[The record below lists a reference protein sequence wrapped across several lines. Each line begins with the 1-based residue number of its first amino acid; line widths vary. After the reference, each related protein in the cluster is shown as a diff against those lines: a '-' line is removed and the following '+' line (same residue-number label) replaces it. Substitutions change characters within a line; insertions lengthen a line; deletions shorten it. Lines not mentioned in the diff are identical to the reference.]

1 MGSLIKNW
9 WILTIM
15 GILFVLLGIYVMMQ
29 PLISFIILAQIIAAY
44 FLVTGIFEVA
54 FALSNTKIAGWGWR
68 LAKGALDIIIG
79 AYLLKNPGLPE
90 AFLLFLTAFW
100 ILFYGASL
108 VSFSFDIKNLG
119 ISGWAFWLII
129 GIITILAAC
138 YLLFNPGGG
147 VLFVASFLAI
157 SSIIL
162 GLFNL
167 YAGQR
172 LRKIGRFYH

>member
-1 MGSLIKNW
+1 MGRLIKNG

-15 GILFVLLGIYVMMQ
+15 GVLFVLLGIYVMMQ

-44 FLVTGIFEVA
+44 FLVTGILEVA
-54 FALSNTKIAGWGWR
+54 FALSNTKISGWGWR
-68 LAKGALDIIIG
+68 LAKGVLDIIIG

-108 VSFSFDIKNLG
+108 VSFSFDIKGLG
-119 ISGWAFWLII
+119 ISGWGFWLFI
-129 GIITILAAC
+129 GLVSIVAAC

-147 VLFVASFLAI
+147 VLFVSSFLAV

-167 YAGQR
+167 FAGQR

>member
-1 MGSLIKNW
+1 MGGYIKNW

-15 GILFVLLGIYVMMQ
+15 GILFVLCGIYVMMQ
-29 PLISFIILAQIIAAY
+29 PVISFIILAQVMAAY

-54 FALSNTKIAGWGWR
+54 FSLSNTKISGWGWR
-68 LAKGALDIIIG
+68 FAKGILDIIIG
-79 AYLLKNPGLPE
+79 AYLLRNPGLPE
-90 AFLLFLTAFW
+90 VFLLFMTAFW

-108 VSFSFDIKNLG
+108 VSFSFDIKGLG
-119 ISGWAFWLII
+119 ASGWTLWLII
-129 GIITILAAC
+129 GLLAILAAC

-147 VLFVASFLAI
+147 VLFVASFLAV
-157 SSIIL
+157 SSMLL

-167 YAGQR
+167 YAGHK